1 MKNAESMHI
10 PFIQKG
16 MSTFAIHCAE
26 KLKPSSKCLQQQKR
40 RWLSPLVV

>member
-10 PFIQKG
+10 PFKKG